1 MLSLRFHCK
10 QPAMKLTINAVKEQ
24 QEMQPPESLLS
35 EQNGRRSGGM
45 VWSAV
50 IQVHTSMVAGLFSLD
65 RWSEGSVLRLM
76 NIAKL
81 YIVFVIKSYIKAGNR
96 VY

>member
-1 MLSLRFHCK
+1 
-10 QPAMKLTINAVKEQ
+10 
-24 QEMQPPESLLS
+24 
-35 EQNGRRSGGM
+35 M

-81 YIVFVIKSYIKAGNR
+81 YIVFVIRSYIKAGNR